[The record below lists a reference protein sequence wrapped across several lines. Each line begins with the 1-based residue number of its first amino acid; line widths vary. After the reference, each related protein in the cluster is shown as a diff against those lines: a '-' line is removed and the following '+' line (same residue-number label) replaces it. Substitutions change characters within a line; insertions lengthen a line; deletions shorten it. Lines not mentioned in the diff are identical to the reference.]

1 MEGTRTLL
9 RTRISEKAER
19 PLLAAALLLATL
31 LGAYVEVPLPFTP
44 VPLTLQTF
52 FVLLSGALLG
62 RRWGLSV
69 QGTYLGLGAAGFAA
83 FAGASA
89 GIFHLL
95 GPTAGYLWAFPAAAA
110 LAGWGFRSP
119 RLAVRAFS
127 LAAGALLILVSG
139 AAWLGWSLG
148 LGPARAF
155 LLGVA
160 PFLPGEA
167 LKVFAVLAA
176 ARAFGSRR

>member
-1 MEGTRTLL
+1 MEWTRTLV
-9 RTRISEKAER
+9 RFRISEKAER

-31 LGAYVEVPLPFTP
+31 LGAYVEIPLPFTP

-62 RRWGLSV
+62 RGWGLTV
-69 QGTYLGLGAAGFAA
+69 QGAYLGLGAAGFAA

-89 GIFHLL
+89 GMFHLL

-110 LAGWGFRSP
+110 LAGWGHRSP
-119 RLAVRAFS
+119 RLAVRCLS
-127 LAAGALLILVSG
+127 LTAGALIILFAG

-148 LGPARAF
+148 LDPLRAF

-167 LKVFAVLAA
+167 LKVAAVLGA
-176 ARAFGSRR
+176 ARAFEGRR

>member
-1 MEGTRTLL
+1 MEGTSSLVRS
-9 RTRISEKAER
+9 RIAEKAER
-19 PLLAAALLLATL
+19 PLLAVALLLATL

-62 RRWGLSV
+62 RLWGLSV
-69 QGTYLGLGAAGFAA
+69 QGAYLGLGGAGFAA

-89 GIFHLL
+89 GLFHLL
-95 GPTAGYLWAFPAAAA
+95 GPTAGYLWAFPAASA
-110 LAGWGFRSP
+110 LAGWGYRSP
-119 RLAVRAFS
+119 RLAVRALS
-127 LAAGALLILVSG
+127 LAAGALVILLCG

-148 LGPARAF
+148 LDPTRAF

-167 LKVFAVLAA
+167 LKVAAVLAA
-176 ARAFGSRR
+176 ARAFPRRR

>member
-1 MEGTRTLL
+1 MEWTRTLV
-9 RTRISEKAER
+9 RFRVSEKAER
-19 PLLAAALLLATL
+19 PLLAVALLLATL

-62 RRWGLSV
+62 RGWGLSI
-69 QGTYLGLGAAGFAA
+69 QGAYLGLGAAGFAA

-89 GIFHLL
+89 GLFHLV
-95 GPTAGYLWAFPAAAA
+95 GPTAGYLCAFPAAAA
-110 LAGWGFRSP
+110 LAGWGSGSP
-119 RLAVRAFS
+119 RLAVRALS
-127 LAAGALLILVSG
+127 LVAGALVILLSG

-148 LGPARAF
+148 LDPARAF

-167 LKVFAVLAA
+167 LKVAAVLAA
-176 ARAFGSRR
+176 SRVFGVRR